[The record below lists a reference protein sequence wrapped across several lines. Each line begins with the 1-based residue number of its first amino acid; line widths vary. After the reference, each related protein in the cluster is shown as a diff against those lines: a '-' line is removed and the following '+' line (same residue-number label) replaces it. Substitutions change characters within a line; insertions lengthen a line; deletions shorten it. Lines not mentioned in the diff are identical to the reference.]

1 MTKRSQKLFMWL
13 GAIIG
18 LIIVMILLDVVVLA
32 TPGLF
37 FPEEKQYRSI
47 TVYTETPMGPE
58 IDSIMDEVFERL
70 DAVPIYDPEKKY
82 NLCLCSTQ
90 DKFTFFAR
98 LTVRANR
105 IMGFSLLGSAYVNGD
120 FIKEL
125 AVRTGGQPKYL
136 TREGSIVHVAV
147 HELMHGYIT
156 DAYGSIAARSLPVWK
171 VEGYCEY
178 GVNQFVA
185 PRDSGYT
192 IPERI
197 DIYLDDSRWN
207 STAEVHRPH
216 YIWGLMM
223 EYLINVRGMSFE
235 QVMADSVTKDDVYKD
250 IMDWRESISDNKA
263 HTLAAFQ

>member
-1 MTKRSQKLFMWL
+1 MNKRFKKFFIWF
-13 GAIIG
+13 GGIIG
-18 LIIVMILLDVVVLA
+18 LIIVLILLDIGILA

-37 FPEEKQYRSI
+37 FPEGKQYRSI
-47 TVYTETPMGPE
+47 TVHAETPIGPE
-58 IDSIMDEVFERL
+58 IDSIMAEVLVRL

-90 DKFTFFAR
+90 EKFTFFSQ

-105 IMGFSLLGSAYVNGD
+105 IMGFCLLGSAYVNGD

-136 TREGSIVHVAV
+136 TREGSIVHVAT
-147 HELMHGYIT
+147 HELMHGYINN
-156 DAYGSIAARSLPVWK
+156 AYGSIAARSLPEWK
-171 VEGYCEY
+171 LEGYCEY

-207 STAEVHRPH
+207 PTAVVHRPH

-235 QVMADSVTKDDVYKD
+235 QVMADSVTKEDVYAN
-250 IMDWRESISDNKA
+250 IMKWRMSIRENN
-263 HTLAAFQ
+263 